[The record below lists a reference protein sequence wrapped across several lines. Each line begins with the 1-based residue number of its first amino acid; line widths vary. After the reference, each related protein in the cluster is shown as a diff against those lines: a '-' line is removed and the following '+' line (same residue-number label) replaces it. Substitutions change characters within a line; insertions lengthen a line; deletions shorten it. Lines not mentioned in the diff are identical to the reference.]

1 MGKLQQAKLLK
12 YLSKPENFMYLNG
25 KNVIYPCVANIVWKY
40 IKENEEN
47 FDKLKKKFI
56 ENKKISVSLF

>member
-1 MGKLQQAKLLK
+1 
-12 YLSKPENFMYLNG
+12 MYLNG

-56 ENKKISVSLF
+56 ENKKIFQLVYSSVYPEVSSFVEK